1 MAAEVRRGA
10 APALALLLALL
21 PVCAGFEARGG
32 CRFFLDTA
40 DTAEYKSLLP
50 LGLFTGVTT
59 NPTILERAGVPCTVP
74 AIHALATEAFDLG
87 AEEFMAQ
94 AWGGAADKLVETGLQ
109 LRAFDPKRL
118 VVKLPITM
126 AGVEAAGR
134 LMREPEGGTRICLTA
149 CYGSTQAL
157 IAGAA
162 GAEYLAPYL
171 GRMTDSGKDG
181 FDECERMQS
190 IVEGLDCET
199 RILVASIRDTVSM
212 ANLACSGLDTFT
224 FSPDG
229 ARALFD
235 EPLTD
240 AASAAFEA
248 AAAASD

>member
-1 MAAEVRRGA
+1 MAGEVRRGA

-118 VVKLPITM
+118 VVGTR
-126 AGVEAAGR
+126 VEARPDAHLHR
-134 LMREPEGGTRICLTA
+134 V
-149 CYGSTQAL
+149 
-157 IAGAA
+157 
-162 GAEYLAPYL
+162 
-171 GRMTDSGKDG
+171 GRMEDLQGMCS
-181 FDECERMQS
+181 
-190 IVEGLDCET
+190 
-199 RILVASIRDTVSM
+199 AIR
-212 ANLACSGLDTFT
+212 
-224 FSPDG
+224 
-229 ARALFD
+229 R
-235 EPLTD
+235 
-240 AASAAFEA
+240 
-248 AAAASD
+248 